1 MKNKKEILQKYN
13 LNPRQIDNYFK
24 LAVTEQVSF
33 INNCF
38 SIGLTDKEIQIILG
52 CSWTKITQDI
62 RKLYRK
68 DKLNNKYIKK
78 DIEDIKGDTAMI
90 KLQEEIEN
98 LKGEIDVIK
107 KQLSN
112 TTSSHK
118 ILEDVELNLCS
129 KTILKQY
136 KIDVDVAQNFDT
148 FAENFGILNKQVLVS
163 MALKQFLDKY
173 NDDLEQ

>member
-1 MKNKKEILQKYN
+1 MNEKETLLKTYN
-13 LNPRQIDNYFK
+13 LNPRQINNYFK

-38 SIGLTDKEIQIILG
+38 NMGLTDKQIGIILG

-68 DKLNNKYIKK
+68 DKTNNKYIKK
-78 DIEDIKGDTAMI
+78 DIEDIKGDVAMI
-90 KLQEEIEN
+90 ELQAEVEN
-98 LKGEIDVIK
+98 LKEEIDVIK

-112 TTSSHK
+112 TTSKNK
-118 ILEDVELNLCS
+118 ILQDVELNLCS
-129 KTILKQY
+129 TTVLKQY
-136 KIDVDVAQNFDT
+136 KIDVDVAKRFDT
-148 FAENFGILNKQVLVS
+148 FAETFGILNKQVLVS

-173 NDDLEQ
+173 YNNN